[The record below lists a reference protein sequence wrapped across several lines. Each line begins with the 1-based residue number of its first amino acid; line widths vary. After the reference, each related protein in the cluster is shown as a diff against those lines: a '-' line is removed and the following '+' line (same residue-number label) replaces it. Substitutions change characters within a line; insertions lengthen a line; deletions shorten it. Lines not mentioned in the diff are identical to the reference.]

1 VNCKTDPAVPGREGW
16 TMNVNVKVR
25 KVGARRWKYRSLTF
39 RGYWIFNIR
48 MRNVKGMEWQRV

>member
-1 VNCKTDPAVPGREGW
+1 
-16 TMNVNVKVR
+16 MNVNVKVR
-25 KVGARRWKYRSLTF
+25 KIGARRWKYRSLTF